1 MLKIRKTM
9 TFGALVGLTMA
20 VSISTAFAGFDYA
33 EQANM
38 AKTFHDK
45 VVTFI
50 DKVGIEEA
58 IKAFNAPDNAWHKG
72 PEELHTH
79 LGLMVNDPENMV
91 LLSNTSFPEAVGM
104 FLSDIADL
112 DGKPVNEIIYEG
124 LGKSPEGTRAVFR
137 FPLSGTNTAAHVE
150 GYCSYVDNAAK
161 VLCAWTQQ
169 PEN

>member
-1 MLKIRKTM
+1 MLNIRKTM
-9 TFGALVGLTMA
+9 TFGAAIGLAMA
-20 VSISTAFAGFDYA
+20 VSLSSASAGGDYA
-33 EQANM
+33 EQAKM
-38 AKTFHDK
+38 AKTFHDE
-45 VVTFI
+45 VVAFI
-50 DKVGIEEA
+50 GSVGIEEA
-58 IKAFNAPDNAWHKG
+58 IKAFNVPDNKWHKG

-79 LGLMVNDPENMV
+79 LGLMVNEPEEMV

-124 LGKSPEGTRAVFR
+124 LEKSPQGTRAIFR

-150 GYCSYVDNAAK
+150 GYCSYVDNDTK

-169 PEN
+169 PEK